1 MSAESPTPRAHW
13 QVHSRPPT
21 NAEGRPAQR
30 FFSIPLKQTVALGEH
45 AHHFCHVLG
54 SPGAQRD
61 TLVGQTAAERGQ
73 RVVHARRHLFV
84 VGPRQH
90 VIGLQ
95 FLQSLDQ
102 HLGADAVDVALELA
116 VALRAVEQEVQ
127 DQRLPLARDDAE
139 RGGEP
144 VGIAATA
151 VLILRAVSHFS
162 WLPKGA
168 YLSLGY
174 QNCILVSSKQF
185 PASVLLQERMQHMT
199 RLNGK
204 TAVITGGATGIGR
217 AAAKRFIEEGAFV
230 FIFGRRQ
237 ESLDAAVAELGPNA
251 RAVKGSVSDE
261 ADLDRLY
268 AAVKAERGTLDIVF
282 ANAGAGS
289 QAKLGE
295 ITAAH
300 IDEHFDT
307 NVKGT
312 IFTVQKALPLMGKG
326 GSIILTGSS
335 AGTTGAPGMSAYS
348 ASKAAVRNLART
360 WAEDLKGTGIRVNVL
375 SPGATATELAKAA
388 LGEEG
393 QKVYAAMTPLQR
405 MADPSEIAAAAAF
418 LASSDS
424 SFMTASEVAVDGG
437 LAQL

>member
-1 MSAESPTPRAHW
+1 M
-13 QVHSRPPT
+13 
-21 NAEGRPAQR
+21 N
-30 FFSIPLKQTVALGEH
+30 
-45 AHHFCHVLG
+45 
-54 SPGAQRD
+54 
-61 TLVGQTAAERGQ
+61 
-73 RVVHARRHLFV
+73 
-84 VGPRQH
+84 
-90 VIGLQ
+90 
-95 FLQSLDQ
+95 
-102 HLGADAVDVALELA
+102 
-116 VALRAVEQEVQ
+116 
-127 DQRLPLARDDAE
+127 
-139 RGGEP
+139 
-144 VGIAATA
+144 
-151 VLILRAVSHFS
+151 
-162 WLPKGA
+162 
-168 YLSLGY
+168 
-174 QNCILVSSKQF
+174 
-185 PASVLLQERMQHMT
+185 

-204 TAVITGGATGIGR
+204 TAVITGGATGIGL
-217 AAAKRFIEEGAFV
+217 AAAKRFVEEGAFV
-230 FIFGRRQ
+230 FIYGRRQ
-237 ESLDAAVAELGPNA
+237 DVLDAALAALGPQA

-261 ADLDRLY
+261 ADLDRLF
-268 AAVKAERGTLDIVF
+268 AAVKSERGSLDIVF

-312 IFTVQKALPLMGKG
+312 IFTVQKALPLMGEG

-335 AGTTGAPGMSAYS
+335 AGTTGAPTMSAYS

-393 QKVYAAMTPLQR
+393 QKVYASMTPLQR
-405 MADPSEIAAAAAF
+405 MADPSEIAAAAVF

>member
-1 MSAESPTPRAHW
+1 M
-13 QVHSRPPT
+13 
-21 NAEGRPAQR
+21 
-30 FFSIPLKQTVALGEH
+30 
-45 AHHFCHVLG
+45 HVM
-54 SPGAQRD
+54 
-61 TLVGQTAAERGQ
+61 
-73 RVVHARRHLFV
+73 
-84 VGPRQH
+84 
-90 VIGLQ
+90 
-95 FLQSLDQ
+95 
-102 HLGADAVDVALELA
+102 
-116 VALRAVEQEVQ
+116 
-127 DQRLPLARDDAE
+127 
-139 RGGEP
+139 
-144 VGIAATA
+144 
-151 VLILRAVSHFS
+151 
-162 WLPKGA
+162 
-168 YLSLGY
+168 
-174 QNCILVSSKQF
+174 N
-185 PASVLLQERMQHMT
+185 

-217 AAAKRFIEEGAFV
+217 AAAKRFIDEGAFV

-237 ESLDAAVAELGPNA
+237 KELDAAVADLGPNA
-251 RAVKGSVSDE
+251 RAVKGSVSDL

-289 QAKLGE
+289 PLPLGK
-295 ITAAH
+295 ITAEH
-300 IDEHFDT
+300 IDETFDT

-335 AGTTGAPGMSAYS
+335 AGTTGAPTMSVYS

-393 QKVYAAMTPLQR
+393 LKAYGSMTALQR
-405 MADPSEIAAAAAF
+405 MGDPAEIGAAAAF

-424 SFMTASEVAVDGG
+424 SFMTASELAVDGG